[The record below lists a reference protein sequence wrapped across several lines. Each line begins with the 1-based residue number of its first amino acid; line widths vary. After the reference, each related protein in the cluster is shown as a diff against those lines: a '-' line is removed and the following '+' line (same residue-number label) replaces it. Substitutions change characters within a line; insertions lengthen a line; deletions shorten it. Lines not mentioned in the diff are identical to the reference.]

1 MFTEMYPRMV
11 RYASQLMGDGEEARD
26 IVSEVMEQAWKHF
39 DQLDEADRGGWIY
52 TAVRNTCLNRMK
64 HLQVERDNAKALYE
78 ATLADVK
85 SNYREHEAL
94 LQKAETIARS
104 LPEPTCTILQL
115 CYYEHLTYREVAQQL
130 GISPDAF
137 DRAGK
142 MHRSVFAD
150 VVVIACS
157 VETTAAVHQVQ
168 SLRRKRTIP
177 LRGGTMHH
185 DQIDNSHVNK

>member
-64 HLQVERDNAKALYE
+64 HLQE

-104 LPEPTCTILQL
+104 LPEPTCTILRL

-130 GISPDAF
+130 GISPDTVKKHISKA
-137 DRAGK
+137 
-142 MHRSVFAD
+142 
-150 VVVIACS
+150 
-157 VETTAAVHQVQ
+157 
-168 SLRRKRTIP
+168 LRT
-177 LRGGTMHH
+177 LREAM
-185 DQIDNSHVNK
+185 KE

>member
-1 MFTEMYPRMV
+1 MFLFHKNQTKREAFGQMFTEMYPRMV

-104 LPEPTCTILQL
+104 LPEPTCTILRL

-130 GISPDAF
+130 GISP
-137 DRAGK
+137 GK
-142 MHRSVFAD
+142 KTYIQSIAYTTRSHERIKKEDTLWKKKKNVPAKKKVPATD
-150 VVVIACS
+150 
-157 VETTAAVHQVQ
+157 
-168 SLRRKRTIP
+168 
-177 LRGGTMHH
+177 
-185 DQIDNSHVNK
+185 